1 MGSNKLTAKATTVA
15 GKGTLAAAAKAAAKA
30 TAALAGRKKGRDK
43 VGSDDE
49 LENVRVKLL
58 QHRTKKSKQK
68 VNFRVFMLPF
78 LFFTLFFCE

>member
-1 MGSNKLTAKATTVA
+1 MGRSKLTAKATTVA

-30 TAALAGRKKGRDK
+30 TAARKKGRDK

-58 QHRTKKSKQK
+58 QHRTK
-68 VNFRVFMLPF
+68 NRN
-78 LFFTLFFCE
+78 ER